1 MSVRTVLVVAGAA
14 LISGLALAEPAAE
27 DPCVQPVAAS
37 VYTLSV
43 GRIGSSFAAL
53 VGLLG
58 AVNGG
63 LALARPTGQGR
74 IGTWARRNGAVTALV
89 AGLIAVVVGW
99 SVAATA
105 DGGLGT
111 GNGLGGAYVAM
122 LVGLIAV
129 TLGWLARSRSRSR
142 RTG

>member
-1 MSVRTVLVVAGAA
+1 MSVRTVLAVAGAG
-14 LISGLALAEPAAE
+14 LIGGFVLAEPAAA
-27 DPCVQPVAAS
+27 DPSVQPVAAS

-43 GRIGSSFAAL
+43 GRIGSSLAAL

-63 LALARPTGQGR
+63 LAMTRPTGQGH
-74 IGTWARRNGAVTALV
+74 IGTWVRGKGAVTALV
-89 AGLIAVVVGW
+89 AGLIAVAVGGA
-99 SVAATA
+99 VAATA

-122 LVGLIAV
+122 LVGLVAV
-129 TLGWLARSRSRSR
+129 TLGWLARSR